1 MAGVREQKKMETRK
15 AIQAAAVKLFA
26 EKSFERTSIEDIAN
40 EAGIGKTTV
49 YGYFSN
55 KDDIFIDYCDEEL
68 GQAFARLQTVESSEQ
83 LLGDR
88 LVDFFM
94 IKFSF
99 VTKNREFGRQ
109 MLRAMVFPCEV
120 NEKAKIHD
128 QRYFDIL
135 ESFFTTA
142 QDKGEIGQK
151 HEMFTLSVHFYSLY
165 LGLLAGWYTGYLN
178 TLQEAEEAMKTLFT
192 QVIEGIKNEISL

>member
-1 MAGVREQKKMETRK
+1 MAGIRERKKSETRK

-26 EKSFERTSIEDIAN
+26 EKSFEKTSIEDIAK

-55 KDDIFIDYCDEEL
+55 KNDIFIDYCDEEL
-68 GQAFARLQTVESSEQ
+68 DQAFASLQTTESNEKT
-83 LLGDR
+83 LRNR

-99 VTKNREFGRQ
+99 VIKDQEFGRQ
-109 MLRAMVFPCEV
+109 MLRAMVFPSEI

-135 ESFFTTA
+135 EGFFINA
-142 QDKGEIGQK
+142 REKGEIAQS
-151 HEMFTLSVHFYSLY
+151 HELFTLSVHFYSLY

-178 TLQEAEEAMKTLFT
+178 TLQEAEEAMKSLFA
-192 QVIEGIKNEISL
+192 QAIEGIKNEISL

>member
-1 MAGVREQKKMETRK
+1 VIGVREQKKLDTRS

-26 EKSFERTSIEDIAN
+26 EKSFEKTSIEDIAN

-55 KDDIFIDYCDEEL
+55 KNDIFINYCDEEL
-68 GQAFARLQTVESSEQ
+68 DQAFAHLQAKDSSEKS
-83 LLGDR
+83 LRDR

-94 IKFSF
+94 LKFSF

-109 MLRAMVFPCEV
+109 MLRELVFPCEI
-120 NEKAKIHD
+120 NEKARIHD

-135 ESFFTTA
+135 EGLFTTA
-142 QDKGEIGQK
+142 QDEGEIAPE
-151 HEMFTLSVHFYSLY
+151 HEIFNLSVHIFSLY
-165 LGLLAGWYTGYLN
+165 LGLLAGWYTGYLKS
-178 TLQEAEEAMKTLFT
+178 LPEVEVAMKTLFD
-192 QVIEGIKNEISL
+192 QVIDGIKK